1 MDIFLTYVTFYYE
14 RVTFDS
20 YLTKYKSE
28 CFVCDDELDMTTIY
42 SIQIKTYFHQH
53 PLLKTT
59 FSSWQIQYS
68 FEHRKRRKVAKMSLN
83 QFVSI
88 LVVFC
93 LHTSYCG
100 VPSFGSCP
108 SLSGISDFSVYPS
121 QIQRR
126 EGVRLSN
133 LNTQIVVIIISYSIR
148 IEFFYSSNVF
158 LTTMSR
164 SPTEAALNVAN

>member
-108 SLSGISDFSVYPS
+108 SLSGISDFSVPRYMGRWYEYS
-121 QIQRR
+121 NTFEIFQIGGTITASCTGCPRKR
-126 EGVRLSN
+126 IITRICCLLSYK
-133 LNTQIVVIIISYSIR
+133 LSK
-148 IEFFYSSNVF
+148 
-158 LTTMSR
+158 
-164 SPTEAALNVAN
+164 

>member
-1 MDIFLTYVTFYYE
+1 
-14 RVTFDS
+14 
-20 YLTKYKSE
+20 
-28 CFVCDDELDMTTIY
+28 
-42 SIQIKTYFHQH
+42 
-53 PLLKTT
+53 
-59 FSSWQIQYS
+59 
-68 FEHRKRRKVAKMSLN
+68 MSLN

-88 LVVFC
+88 LLVFC
-93 LHTSYCG
+93 LHTSYCA

-148 IEFFYSSNVF
+148 IESFYSSNVF
-158 LTTMSR
+158 LTR
-164 SPTEAALNVAN
+164 REAMLDFSFPQQIDNVRICELFCNLLCSFPVVCFLDVDICALFH